1 MNGKTLLDQSYIDLE
16 NSFVTRQQEYI
27 VVLDEKRRKLS
38 PQERRRWRNFVLL
51 TLQGERFEGQEGVLP
66 YLELN
71 REGEYIFG
79 GMIDWKT
86 RVQKNR
92 LLLLRFWEEEFAV
105 NAEMIRNLLD
115 HKGKK

>member
-1 MNGKTLLDQSYIDLE
+1 
-16 NSFVTRQQEYI
+16 
-27 VVLDEKRRKLS
+27 
-38 PQERRRWRNFVLL
+38 
-51 TLQGERFEGQEGVLP
+51 
-66 YLELN
+66 
-71 REGEYIFG
+71 
-79 GMIDWKT
+79 MIDWKT